1 MFRLFIYHLT
11 NRVKKTLKLL
21 LSIFGQFT
29 CTSEGNFFFIIKFYI
44 CCCTWEKSGRR
55 NEPFNAT
62 KRCHYFHI
70 IIFNFKH
77 FSHKYIWVERR
88 FLVHFIFRNPPKSQ
102 APIFQPHPKEGKA
115 LFQTVDKRTGV
126 KISNQF
132 EKLKLVWKIQT
143 KGKIWTTTDTTDAKS
158 ISFCMTTTIYKGQ
171 FKKLTELS
179 KTAGHVIIW
188 STFS

>member
-1 MFRLFIYHLT
+1 MTTLIIHFWHSCKILFYLQHNKIECLQFIYMYHLT
-11 NRVKKTLKLL
+11 NKVKKTLKLL

-88 FLVHFIFRNPPKSQ
+88 FLVHFIFRNPQKAKPLFFNHTPK
-102 APIFQPHPKEGKA
+102 KERPFFRQLIK
-115 LFQTVDKRTGV
+115 
-126 KISNQF
+126 
-132 EKLKLVWKIQT
+132 ELV
-143 KGKIWTTTDTTDAKS
+143 
-158 ISFCMTTTIYKGQ
+158 
-171 FKKLTELS
+171 
-179 KTAGHVIIW
+179 
-188 STFS
+188 